1 MKQKR
6 SLQIKS
12 RDLFCV
18 YYLWQL
24 NKIKQVAKRIANIR
38 LTELAYQT
46 RLRIDLVWY
55 CKKDRNIEN
64 RRFQSLVF
72 CAKIGKEFI

>member
-1 MKQKR
+1 M
-6 SLQIKS
+6 
-12 RDLFCV
+12 
-18 YYLWQL
+18 YYFGQL

-38 LTELAYQT
+38 LTEAAYQN
-46 RLRIDLVWY
+46 RLRIDLAWH